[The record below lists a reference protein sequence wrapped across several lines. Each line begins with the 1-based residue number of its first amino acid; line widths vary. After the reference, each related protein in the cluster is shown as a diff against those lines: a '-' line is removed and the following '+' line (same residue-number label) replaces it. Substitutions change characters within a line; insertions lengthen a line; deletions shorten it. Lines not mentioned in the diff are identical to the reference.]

1 MAYASWTGTGDDT
14 TREFDV
20 PFPYVKKE
28 HLVVTINYVATTAYS
43 WVNDGRISFD
53 ALSGDTTT
61 QKASGAPKTGMPII
75 IKRGTSLGTPLVDFV
90 DGSTLTAAD
99 LDTANLQ
106 VLYATQ
112 ELDDVVNAG
121 VAWSPQ
127 GLDANNQPV
136 INVQDPTNAQDAVT
150 KTYADGLVTGVLKAD
165 GTVNPTANLPMN
177 AKRLTGL
184 ADPVDAQDAVTKAHY
199 DAGIGTAAASATA
212 AAASATSASTS
223 ANTATTYSSIAS
235 SYATQAQSAA
245 KKTHMYGFKKD
256 SEGKL
261 LMDYSLMNEKHDVVY
276 KKSDY
281 QYKGVDNL
289 FIGFG
294 DMFYD
299 GVFPMPTNRT
309 GNAGWGEAK
318 WGSDGGPL
326 RIWVD
331 ADGHLKMLLQHD
343 DGTNAA
349 DDAGDEYT
357 MTYPTIDCSSTAKQ
371 YFSFQ
376 HPADVDNFSLEN
388 YTQACTLHIE
398 PDTRS
403 GKSPIKSIRA
413 AITTQGSI
421 VYNPSKWSDVYSSEG
436 IITISLGAPST
447 TYTYS
452 NAKYLSVE
460 GWRGEASNSAN
471 GYAMLGTV
479 KKVPYLGDYSIRVT
493 T

>member
-1 MAYASWTGTGDDT
+1 MPYASWTGTGDDT
-14 TREFDV
+14 TTQFAV
-20 PFPYVKKE
+20 PFPYVKKD

-43 WVNDGRISFD
+43 WVNNSTIEFD
-53 ALSGDTTT
+53 SLSADTTT
-61 QKASGAPKTGMPII
+61 QKASGAPKTGMPVIV
-75 IKRGTSLGTPLVDFV
+75 KRGTSLGTPLVDFV

-106 VLYATQ
+106 LLYATQ

-136 INVQDPTNAQDAVT
+136 INVQDPQNAQDAVT
-150 KTYADGLVTGVLKAD
+150 KNYADGLVTGVLKAD